1 MKRKNR
7 KKNIRFLE
15 KMAAMVASGAV
26 VAAAIY
32 GVSPYLRPAQ
42 AYARESLSGMKQIVE
57 SHGENTPYRILDI
70 TPGKATY
77 EKNGTTYEIS
87 TGTIGYLA
95 GGQAPIEKDLENIFR
110 NNSSFYSYESRK
122 NLVDEVVPT
131 GMEDSYLHLSYQECY
146 GGVGGSTPEE
156 KGWILI
162 ADTQPD
168 VDYTQSNAKDTVPV
182 GLLEQATVSKW
193 NGVDGVDDKTGYDF
207 VLQQSDGS
215 LISFSQESGE
225 DSYEKAA
232 DGTWQLTF
240 HNPQVTMS
248 GYRVTGTDKD
258 WTNYPDKTSV
268 YRLIDGNYVF
278 VGTVGDYRN
287 GATGPDNTDADT
299 SGKDT
304 GAEEGSNSGN
314 DNGTGNGAEDGS
326 GSGTGNGTEGGSG
339 SGTGNGTE
347 SGSGSGTG
355 NGTEGG
361 SGSGT
366 GNGTEGGSGSGTG
379 NGTEGSSGSGTGNGT
394 EGGSGS
400 GAGDSSDNGSNSGS
414 EGNSGSGSNSS
425 SQGTDSNA
433 SGENTAS
440 LGWYKFVEETQRTE
454 ELYVLE
460 FSYVNHETDKQDAE
474 LLYQIKDRLPYA
486 AQENEA
492 APDNLYRLTES
503 TPAMYGTNGLPTTA
517 ANTAKA
523 AFSYAGAGQGDY
535 KITQITDK
543 TGIDQADIYCVEVW
557 NVPVY
562 MRCCQGNDWLERYVF
577 QSLTKQD
584 NDSTQFKIQVDA
596 VAVENVTYEMIQ
608 AADFIYLED
617 GTAALLNQR
626 VTRQYSGEM
635 KTEAAAALLY
645 SAVEELKPVMLD
657 YGIIQDTVN
666 YKDSI
671 YQKLASVFVKKDLE
685 AFYLAMNQNGN
696 LIENVLMNAGKAS
709 DEYPD
714 KTDNNYN
721 YVNRNIY
728 VVNDAT
734 PLVSEDFPTNFDSDK
749 ANRGF
754 GEVLAA
760 IKAENTTLAEE
771 DRIAEAV
778 SKAMAV
784 QYIINYSVGLVGD
797 FRDLH
802 ILELQPTANETS
814 DLHTRQETNH
824 EGVVLYWQ
832 KEGQKGAGQQ
842 ILRSNKQIQVNI
854 TVKSVAQFNG
864 EYEDINSEYNMIFVG
879 LDGQNLNLSQKNSVE
894 TTTVYND
901 TGLNGKVYHSGDRAA
916 NSDARYDA
924 SDITQDKKY
933 ALLDYLRAGYPVV
946 VENNCFKQKTAKDVG
961 AEAINTS
968 YIATDSQMYD
978 FLQLAVREYRDS
990 IYTIED
996 LHSSALFIN
1005 QLNVVRPVLENTQAT
1020 ENGGVS
1026 QTERTEEGKY
1036 RGTITYRI
1044 GSDRGG
1050 EDNSYGGNLEK
1061 RLYLDL
1067 NYDGVFTKE
1076 ELETAYMESETA
1088 EGSQIQIDFEEVSFA
1103 LVPWKLEIADTGN
1116 DCRRDSIQGF
1126 FLINGTGTS
1135 TIRIL
1140 QILDDT
1146 GYETANLQF
1155 LYEKGM
1161 NSSLAYYLKGAEGLL
1176 QTEFTIETMPPA
1188 AVAEQLAV
1196 NAKYLYQWD
1205 VLVMGFGNSGNPGE
1219 VVAGAVNDYLA
1230 NGGSVVVSSAAAE
1243 ASTGQLG
1250 IYNGTLGQTEN
1261 KTYVRLGAESG
1272 SLYRYSNL
1280 NGSMF
1285 EARTGLTAQRLNWG
1299 SISVFPYTIDS
1310 TVSFGDSTSL
1320 QAPAYLLDSGNTT
1333 DSAQAQTTVWYTLNK
1348 EEKDRNAYNVSPKDG
1363 RNNYYLY
1370 SKGNLVYVGQN
1381 DYQYLYDA
1389 AGGGQPEGAG
1399 TSECRLFV
1407 NALMAAYNAGLHGAE
1422 VEMVAGFDTNAARIE
1437 SITLPYDE
1445 NYAQGETGGMLDETT
1460 DVFFRYTDNNFA
1472 RQKNQVL
1479 RFYYEDP
1486 AGEAVDMGGEL
1497 VHATEFTSIIDTVQ
1511 DHQLQAVTA
1520 EGIKPG
1526 KVYRIK
1532 APVIALKQNN
1542 ALSNARIYVVL
1553 QSTFTKSGKTCV
1565 VTSGSSVELNR
1576 AQLFL
1581 LE

>member
-15 KMAAMVASGAV
+15 KTVAVVASGAA
-26 VAAAIY
+26 VATAIY
-32 GVSPYLRPAQ
+32 SVFPYLRPTQ

-146 GGVGGSTPEE
+146 GGVSGSNAGE

-162 ADTQPD
+162 ADTQQD
-168 VDYTQSNAKDTVPV
+168 VDYTQSNVRDTVPV

-215 LISFSQESGE
+215 LISFSQESE
-225 DSYEKAA
+225 KDRYEKAA

-240 HNPQVTMS
+240 HNPQVAMS
-248 GYRVTGTDKD
+248 GYRVTGADGD

-278 VGTVGDYRN
+278 VGTVGDYRD
-287 GATGPDNTDADT
+287 GATSPDD
-299 SGKDT
+299 KDT
-304 GAEEGSNSGN
+304 DQGGETQDGSDS
-314 DNGTGNGAEDGS
+314 GNGAEDSSQDSKDDSTEDGS
-326 GSGTGNGTEGGSG
+326 GNGSDSGTEDGSDSGTDGGTGDGSDSGTGDGAGDGSDSGTDGGTGDGSD
-339 SGTGNGTE
+339 SGTGGGT
-347 SGSGSGTG
+347 
-355 NGTEGG
+355 
-361 SGSGT
+361 
-366 GNGTEGGSGSGTG
+366 
-379 NGTEGSSGSGTGNGT
+379 
-394 EGGSGS
+394 
-400 GAGDSSDNGSNSGS
+400 GDSSDNGSNSGA
-414 EGNSGSGSNSS
+414 EGNSGSGSSSNSGS
-425 SQGTDSNA
+425 SDGGSNA
-433 SGENTAS
+433 SGDTAS
-440 LGWYKFVEETQRTE
+440 LGWRKFVEETQRVE
-454 ELYVLE
+454 EFYILE
-460 FSYVNHETDKQDAE
+460 FTYVNHETDKQDAE
-474 LLYQIKDRLPYA
+474 LLYQIKDRLPYV

-492 APDNLYRLTES
+492 APDNLYRLVEN
-503 TPAMYGTNGLPTTA
+503 TPAVYGADGLTTTA
-517 ANTAKA
+517 ANTVQAV
-523 AFSYAGAGQGDY
+523 FSYAGAGQGDY
-535 KITQITDK
+535 KITQVTDT
-543 TGIDQADIYCVEVW
+543 TGADPVYCVEVW

-584 NDSTQFKIQVDA
+584 NDSSQFKIQVDT
-596 VAVENVTYEMIQ
+596 VAAENVTYEMIQ
-608 AADFIYLED
+608 DADFIYLED
-617 GTAALLNQR
+617 GTAALLNQN

-635 KTEAAAALLY
+635 KTETVAALLY

-666 YKDSI
+666 YKDST
-671 YQKLASVFVKKDLE
+671 YQKIASAFLKKDLE

-696 LIENVLMNAGKAS
+696 LVENVLMNAGKTS

-728 VVNDAT
+728 MVNDDT

-749 ANRGF
+749 ISRGF

-797 FRDLH
+797 FRDLN

-814 DLHTRQETNH
+814 DLHTRQGNNN

-842 ILRSNKQIQVNI
+842 ILRSNKQMQVNV

-879 LDGQNLNLSQKNSVE
+879 LDGQKLNLSQKNSVE

-901 TGLNGKVYHSGDRAA
+901 TDLNGKVYHSGDRAA

-946 VENNCFKQKTAKDVG
+946 VENNCFRQKTAKDVG
-961 AEAINTS
+961 AEAINTN
-968 YIATDSQMYD
+968 YIAEGSQMYD
-978 FLQLAVREYRDS
+978 FLQLAVREYQDD

-996 LHSSALFIN
+996 LHSSALFIT
-1005 QLNVVRPVLENTQAT
+1005 QLNVVRPVLENTQAA

-1044 GSDRGG
+1044 SSDRGG

-1076 ELETAYMESETA
+1076 ELETDYMESETA

-1116 DCRRDSIQGF
+1116 ACRRDSIQGF

-1140 QILDDT
+1140 QILDNT

-1176 QTEFTIETMPPA
+1176 QTEFTIETVPSA
-1188 AVAEQLAV
+1188 TVAERLAA

-1205 VLVMGFGNSGNPGE
+1205 VLVMGFGNSGNPGD

-1243 ASTGQLG
+1243 ESSGRLG

-1261 KTYVRLGAESG
+1261 KTYARLGVESG
-1272 SLYRYSNL
+1272 SLYRYSDL
-1280 NGSMF
+1280 NSSMF

-1320 QAPAYLLDSGNTT
+1320 QAPAYLLDIGNTT

-1381 DYQYLYDA
+1381 EYPYLYDA

-1399 TSECRLFV
+1399 TSECCLFV

-1472 RQKNQVL
+1472 RQKSQVL
-1479 RFYYEDP
+1479 HFYYEDP
-1486 AGEAVDMGGEL
+1486 AGEAIDMGGEL
-1497 VHATEFTSIIDTVQ
+1497 VHATEFTSLIHTVE
-1511 DHQLQAVTA
+1511 DHQLQTVTA
-1520 EGIKPG
+1520 EGVKPG

-1542 ALSNARIYVVL
+1542 ALSNAKIYVVL